1 VTPVDDESMSDDEI
15 RDLLTRLRAGDP
27 AAREKMFTYVA
38 ERFRPLAH
46 KLLRIDFPRV
56 GLYAETSD
64 ILHDALCRLIP
75 YVERSGTERAT
86 SVGQFHALTAM
97 VLRHTLVDLARK
109 LFGSLQS
116 RPITEGM
123 QAAHPLFQQSSGLND
138 WREEIRVHEMVE
150 RLPEPERTV
159 INLSLYLGYGTTRIA
174 ECMGVHPGNISR
186 RLSSAKEMLGRM
198 LREDDAVAD

>member
-1 VTPVDDESMSDDEI
+1 MSDEEI
-15 RDLLTRLRAGDP
+15 RDLLARLRAGDLT
-27 AAREKMFTYVA
+27 AREKMFTYVA

-56 GLYAETSD
+56 GLYAETGD

-75 YVERSGTERAT
+75 YVERSGPEGGTG
-86 SVGQFHALTAM
+86 VGQFHALTAM

-109 LFGSLQS
+109 HLGSMQG
-116 RPITEGM
+116 RPITDAL
-123 QAAHPLFQQSSGLND
+123 QATHPLLQESSGLDN

-159 INLSLYLGYGTTRIA
+159 INLSLYLGYGTTQIA
-174 ECMGVHPGNISR
+174 KCLGVHPGNISR

-198 LREDDAVAD
+198 LREDDGVAD